1 MFILAVGVNHRTAP
15 VEVRERLSFS
25 ESRLSDW
32 LTRLKNYSD
41 INGAVIIS
49 TCNRTEIFAS
59 TADITFG
66 SDALLDFFAL
76 KSGFEKQEIEKY
88 IYIHKDPDK
97 VVQHLFRVVTGIDSM
112 VLGET
117 QILGQVLRAYQI
129 SCENGFTNKLLNA
142 LFHKGISVGKKV
154 RTETGIDKNPV
165 SISYA
170 AVELVRQIYGSLEGL
185 LVLVI
190 GAGKMSELTVKYLM
204 SNGISG
210 VIVSNRSYD
219 KALEMAGKFGGRA
232 VRFSELDEYLT
243 KADIIISCTSASHYV
258 IRYNDI
264 LKAMRY
270 NIKKRLLMIDIAVP
284 RDIEPSAGSIEGV
297 KLYDVDDLQNVI
309 DNNLQE
315 REKAAKEGMEII
327 DQEVSVFIDWM
338 SNRMVVPTISSLMNL
353 GESIKEK
360 ELIRALNR
368 LGEISDYQY
377 KVISSMANSIVKQL
391 LHNPITR
398 LKEYNLSEDG
408 EYYQRVLQNL
418 FDLDLEDSCQ
428 ELPEDN
434 ISGEGKNE
442 RI

>member
-15 VEVRERLSFS
+15 VEVREKLSFS
-25 ESRLSDW
+25 ENRLGDW

-41 INGAVIIS
+41 VSGAVIIS

-59 TADITFG
+59 TADISLG
-66 SDALLDFFAL
+66 LDALMDFFAV
-76 KSGFEKQEIEKY
+76 KSGLDLEDIERY
-88 IYIHKDPDK
+88 IYIHKELDM
-97 VVQHLFRVVTGIDSM
+97 VVQHLFKVVTGIDSM

-129 SCENGFTNKLLNA
+129 SCEQGFTDKLLNA

-185 LVLVI
+185 LVLVV

-219 KALEMAGKFGGRA
+219 KAVEMAGKFGGRA
-232 VRFSELDEYLT
+232 VRFSEFEDYLT
-243 KADIIISCTSASHYV
+243 KADIVISCTSASHYV
-258 IRYNDI
+258 IRYHNI
-264 LKAMRY
+264 INAMKS
-270 NIKKRLLMIDIAVP
+270 NPNKRLLMIDIAVP
-284 RDIEPSAGSIEGV
+284 RDIEPSAGNIENV
-297 KLYDVDDLQNVI
+297 CLYDVDDLQNVI
-309 DNNLQE
+309 DNNFQE
-315 REKAAKEGMEII
+315 REKAAREGMEII
-327 DQEVSVFIDWM
+327 DREVNAFIDWM
-338 SNRMVVPTISSLMNL
+338 SIQMLVPTISSLRDL

-360 ELIRALNR
+360 ELLRALNR
-368 LGEISDYQY
+368 LGDISDYQY

-398 LKEYNLSEDG
+398 LKEYNLLKDG
-408 EYYQRVLQNL
+408 EHYQRVLQNL
-418 FDLDLEDSCQ
+418 FDLDLNYSCQ
-428 ELPEDN
+428 ELTDDN
-434 ISGEGKNE
+434 ISGEENK
-442 RI
+442 